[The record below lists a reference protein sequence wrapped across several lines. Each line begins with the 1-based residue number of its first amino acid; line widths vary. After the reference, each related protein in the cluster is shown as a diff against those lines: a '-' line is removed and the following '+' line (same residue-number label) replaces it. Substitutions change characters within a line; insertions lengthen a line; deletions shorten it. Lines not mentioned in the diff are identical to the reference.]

1 MRQLRARTV
10 HGADGKDYDI
20 TGEVSVPGLFG
31 TLNFDKAT
39 GEFHYQLST
48 DHADLVKLAEA
59 HANDTLAD
67 GTLKETFA
75 YTASDNHGGVS
86 DSSHIDVNF
95 TLLTGAGNA
104 GEAQNQLIFGG
115 TGNDT
120 LHGGTGNDILSGGG
134 GDDHLY
140 GGAGDDYLFGGAGN
154 DFLDGGTSNYDP
166 VTGVG
171 GNHLYGGAGNDIM
184 VYHDGDSLDGGA
196 GLDFMLVDSST
207 TTDMNILLGV
217 AKEVEVAIKGTNG
230 QTAAELGLTD
240 LGKLAD
246 VGIHVVDNMD
256 GEHTTTMTLSKDW
269 TADGGG
275 TYTNGTAH
283 LTLSIGTEHPNIEI
297 DDTASEVAKF
307 VMTHTS

>member
-1 MRQLRARTV
+1 
-10 HGADGKDYDI
+10 
-20 TGEVSVPGLFG
+20 
-31 TLNFDKAT
+31 
-39 GEFHYQLST
+39 
-48 DHADLVKLAEA
+48 
-59 HANDTLAD
+59 
-67 GTLKETFA
+67 
-75 YTASDNHGGVS
+75 
-86 DSSHIDVNF
+86 
-95 TLLTGAGNA
+95 
-104 GEAQNQLIFGG
+104 
-115 TGNDT
+115 
-120 LHGGTGNDILSGGG
+120 
-134 GDDHLY
+134 
-140 GGAGDDYLFGGAGN
+140 
-154 DFLDGGTSNYDP
+154 
-166 VTGVG
+166 
-171 GNHLYGGAGNDIM
+171 M